1 MCINF
6 KNLIRITFILLLNNL
21 HSQTLDIPKN
31 IKTIVLN
38 NSKSTDP
45 FFSFN
50 DYIELSF
57 DDLDSDE
64 KNYYYQINHFDYNW
78 KPSKLLKSEYLNG
91 FDDLRIREYRNSFN
105 TLKSY
110 TNYKLKIPNNDLS
123 LKISGNYSISI
134 HHSNGDR
141 VFEKR
146 FSIFK
151 NELPIQISI
160 SKSNIISNINTD
172 QQIKINVNCDNCSDI
187 YNSSSSLKLIVIKN
201 NNWVNSQII
210 EKPKY
215 VLSNKLI
222 YDDIYFRGGNEFLNF
237 DNSNISSSSLRIF
250 KTTLTDLYNNFLIT
264 DKERTNT
271 IYEYNPDINGKF
283 ILNSNRNNDLSIEN
297 DYARVFFNFKTNF
310 YDLKRE
316 IYLLGNFNNFK
327 IDQNYKLEYNS
338 KSESYRGSFLFK
350 QGFYNYKYAYI
361 MSSNKN
367 KIKYFEGDFW
377 QTENYYKV
385 LLYHKKIHDKYF
397 KIIGAIDLN
406 TYNIKN

>member
-6 KNLIRITFILLLNNL
+6 KNLIRITFILILNNL
-21 HSQTLDIPKN
+21 HSQTLDIAKN
-31 IKTIVLN
+31 IKTIILN

-45 FFSFN
+45 FFSFDDN
-50 DYIELSF
+50 IELSF

-91 FDDLRIREYRNSFN
+91 FDDLRIRKYRNSFN

-172 QQIKINVNCDNCSDI
+172 QQIKISVNCDNCSDI

-222 YDDIYFRGGNEFLNF
+222 YDDIYFKGGNEFLNF

-283 ILNSNRNNDLSIEN
+283 ILNSNKNNDLSIEN

-327 IDQNYKLEYNS
+327 IDHNYKLEYNS
-338 KSESYRGSFLFK
+338 KSESYKGSFLFK
-350 QGFYNYKYAYI
+350 QGFYLK
-361 MSSNKN
+361 
-367 KIKYFEGDFW
+367 
-377 QTENYYKV
+377 
-385 LLYHKKIHDKYF
+385 
-397 KIIGAIDLN
+397 
-406 TYNIKN
+406 

>member
-160 SKSNIISNINTD
+160 SKSMFSFF
-172 QQIKINVNCDNCSDI
+172 I
-187 YNSSSSLKLIVIKN
+187 YSEVIFSS
-201 NNWVNSQII
+201 
-210 EKPKY
+210 
-215 VLSNKLI
+215 
-222 YDDIYFRGGNEFLNF
+222 
-237 DNSNISSSSLRIF
+237 
-250 KTTLTDLYNNFLIT
+250 
-264 DKERTNT
+264 
-271 IYEYNPDINGKF
+271 
-283 ILNSNRNNDLSIEN
+283 
-297 DYARVFFNFKTNF
+297 
-310 YDLKRE
+310 
-316 IYLLGNFNNFK
+316 
-327 IDQNYKLEYNS
+327 
-338 KSESYRGSFLFK
+338 
-350 QGFYNYKYAYI
+350 
-361 MSSNKN
+361 
-367 KIKYFEGDFW
+367 
-377 QTENYYKV
+377 
-385 LLYHKKIHDKYF
+385 
-397 KIIGAIDLN
+397 
-406 TYNIKN
+406 